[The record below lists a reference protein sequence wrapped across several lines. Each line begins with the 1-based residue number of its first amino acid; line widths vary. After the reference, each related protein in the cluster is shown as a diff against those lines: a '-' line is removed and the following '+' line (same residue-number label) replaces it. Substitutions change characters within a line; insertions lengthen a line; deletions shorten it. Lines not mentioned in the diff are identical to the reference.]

1 MKFMRNTLAKIIFVL
16 LLSVFFISGKVETA
30 LQKEINELSSD
41 SVLVHGSWGLCVM
54 TADSGKLIAYD
65 NMQQSLIPAST
76 LKILTTGAAIGLL
89 GPAFKYETTIEY
101 DGIYDSINGIIKG
114 NVYLHGAGD
123 PTLNSFRYATGDTIS
138 LFESLPFR
146 LAWKGIKKLKATSL
160 ATLPALL
167 IIQYLMVGPGVI
179 LVSIMALE
187 HVA

>member
-1 MKFMRNTLAKIIFVL
+1 
-16 LLSVFFISGKVETA
+16 
-30 LQKEINELSSD
+30 
-41 SVLVHGSWGLCVM
+41 M